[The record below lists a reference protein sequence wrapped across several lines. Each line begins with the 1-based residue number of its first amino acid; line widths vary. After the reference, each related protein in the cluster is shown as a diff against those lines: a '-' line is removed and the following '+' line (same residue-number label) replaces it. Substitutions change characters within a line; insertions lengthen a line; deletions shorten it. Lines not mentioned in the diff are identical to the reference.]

1 MVLLGLC
8 DICGYYSQLEVGL
21 QRIGVPCTLVNAFPS
36 RTYERQTRPSLWP
49 GRVVEAIAERR
60 NNAAR
65 GTVRRMALT
74 TWQAIWMAILLA
86 WSIPFCETYVFAGGT
101 SFIPPF
107 DLWLLKRL
115 GKRIVV
121 VFHGSDARAPYVN
134 GSVAC
139 GTAEEVAACAAE
151 AARMKSRMRVIERH
165 ADVIVNHVLSSHLH
179 ERAIAGWLNIGI
191 PADLSRCTPT
201 PGTTGGECVI
211 VHAPTRPGPKGTPLI
226 EAAIERLRN
235 KGHRIKFVKLVGKT
249 NAEVLAAIRDCDF
262 AVDELFSDI
271 TMASFATE
279 AAGFGKAAVVGLH
292 GLDLLQ
298 RWTQPHLLPPAV
310 LCEAGEV
317 ETAIESL
324 IVDPE
329 RRRQAGLAAREFVE
343 THWSATRVAERFRRL
358 CDGTVP
364 ESWYFDPAEV
374 PYVYGWGLSD
384 AQARARVGAV
394 IAAGGVAAL
403 QLQDKPGVERAFV
416 EFASRPPGC

>member
-8 DICGYYSQLEVGL
+8 DICGYYSQLEIGL

-36 RTYERQTRPSLWP
+36 RTYQRHTRPAFWP

-60 NNAAR
+60 NHAPR
-65 GTVRRMALT
+65 GTPRRAALAA
-74 TWQAIWMAILLA
+74 WQAVWMAVLLV
-86 WSIPFCETYVFAGGT
+86 WSLPFCETYVFAGGT
-101 SFIPPF
+101 SFIPPV

-115 GKRIVV
+115 GKRIVI

-134 GSVAC
+134 GSVEC
-139 GTAEEVAACAAE
+139 QTPVEVAACIAE
-151 AARMKSRMRVIERH
+151 SARMKNRIRAIERH
-165 ADVIVNHVLSSHLH
+165 ADVIVNHVLSSHFH

-201 PGTTGGECVI
+201 GGTTDGECVI

-226 EAAIERLRN
+226 EAAIDRLRH
-235 KGHRIKFVKLVGKT
+235 KGHRIRFVKLVGKT
-249 NAEVLAAIRDCDF
+249 NAEVLDAIRGCDF
-262 AVDELFSDI
+262 VVDELFSDT

-279 AAGFGKAAVVGLH
+279 AAGFGKAAIVALH

-310 LCEAGEV
+310 LCEATQV
-317 ETAIESL
+317 EGAIESL

-329 RRRQAGLAAREFVE
+329 RRDRAGRAARQFVE
-343 THWSATRVAERFRRL
+343 AHWSATEVAARFRRL

-364 ESWYFDPAEV
+364 ASWYFNPAEV

-384 AQARARVGAV
+384 TQARARVAAV
-394 IAAGGVAAL
+394 IAAGGVGAL

-416 EFASRPPGC
+416 EFANRPPSC